1 MVDSILC
8 KESNKCLFYST
19 LRDTIQSTPKNK
31 FMNDRR
37 LYFKIRNIIVFI
49 LLMNSILIFN
59 FMNSK
64 ITFYIIGIILLIFLY
79 LYINIFPLR
88 IKKLNKRVCIM
99 VSGYELIADSSLAAI
114 IEILLYVFLMNS
126 NSIAIDSKSL
136 MINGFLAVCV
146 LIIPVFNG
154 FLRMMFTSRD
164 LGILNRLLIVL
175 LWWAPVINFVILNGC
190 CKKVRYEY
198 FYEQSK
204 ELRNEVRKES
214 EVCRTKYPIVM
225 VHGIFFRDWMF
236 VNYWGR
242 ISKELTKNGA
252 EIYYGRQQSSNSVC
266 KSAEELKENI
276 LKIIN
281 DTGCEKVNIIAH
293 SKGGLDARYAISCL
307 GLSNYAASLTTI
319 NTPHRG
325 CRYVDFLLNK
335 IPDGFKNYIARKY
348 NKTFIKLGDKN
359 PDFLSGV
366 TDLTEEKCSEFNKN
380 VPDIDGVLY
389 QSVTSKMKNMFSAGF
404 PLNMGYVFAK
414 IFDGEND
421 GLVGVSSA
429 KWGNFLGTLT
439 AGKKGISHGDVVDLT
454 RRDIKG
460 YDVCEFYVELV
471 KKLKER
477 GY

>member
-1 MVDSILC
+1 
-8 KESNKCLFYST
+8 
-19 LRDTIQSTPKNK
+19 
-31 FMNDRR
+31 
-37 LYFKIRNIIVFI
+37 
-49 LLMNSILIFN
+49 
-59 FMNSK
+59 
-64 ITFYIIGIILLIFLY
+64 
-79 LYINIFPLR
+79 
-88 IKKLNKRVCIM
+88 
-99 VSGYELIADSSLAAI
+99 
-114 IEILLYVFLMNS
+114 
-126 NSIAIDSKSL
+126 
-136 MINGFLAVCV
+136 
-146 LIIPVFNG
+146 
-154 FLRMMFTSRD
+154 
-164 LGILNRLLIVL
+164 
-175 LWWAPVINFVILNGC
+175 
-190 CKKVRYEY
+190 
-198 FYEQSK
+198 
-204 ELRNEVRKES
+204 
-214 EVCRTKYPIVM
+214 
-225 VHGIFFRDWMF
+225 MF

-307 GLSNYAASLTTI
+307 GLSNYVASLTTI

-380 VPDIDGVLY
+380 VTDIDGVLY

-439 AGKKGISHGDVVDLT
+439 AGRKGISHGDVVDLT